1 MKANVGIYD
10 QGTRVLLAI
19 AIAVL
24 YYFKAIEGTVA
35 QILLVVAGIF
45 VLTSLFGFCPLY
57 KLFHINTT
65 GEKHSST

>member
-10 QGTRVLLAI
+10 QGTRILLAI

-24 YYFKAIEGTVA
+24 YYFNVIDGIAALI
-35 QILLVVAGIF
+35 IAGVL

-57 KLFHINTT
+57 KLFHINTE
-65 GEKHSST
+65 EKHSST